1 MCILYPPVRLAP
13 INALYI
19 TCCNCLCVGRFSDC
33 LLSVEEQY
41 KQLVE
46 QQQLLSIRLSSS
58 HLQVRPCFCIL
69 SSVTCH
75 ALTQL
80 HPLLDSA
87 KHSSTTE
94 GMWLPWSHTVTATFL
109 VIGEV
114 LKARLLEA
122 DSQCGEESMPQLPLL
137 PGITATDNSP
147 KVLKKMDTV
156 TSLPSLEVKTGQSD
170 DMIRSHSE
178 LCLQN
183 GSGNKVNS
191 TALPKVSKDAG
202 KPQQSKHSTSTTHS
216 YNLAPVRPSNGKA
229 LNTKPFVYSP
239 PLFTSSLQPDNTNS
253 HNRNFVSTSN
263 QSKNSGRGH
272 FETKKGGMDA
282 KVPSSMRKK
291 LLNQNTR
298 RHAMNMAETSVS
310 INKPIETQ
318 YRRKTAAK
326 REPIKKIPLPIKGE
340 LCSILIL
347 CSFFFPCRS
356 KRF

>member
-1 MCILYPPVRLAP
+1 MSLYPLMSR
-13 INALYI
+13 
-19 TCCNCLCVGRFSDC
+19 
-33 LLSVEEQY
+33 
-41 KQLVE
+41 
-46 QQQLLSIRLSSS
+46 
-58 HLQVRPCFCIL
+58 
-69 SSVTCH
+69 H

-94 GMWLPWSHTVTATFL
+94 GTWLPWSRTVTATCL
-109 VIGEV
+109 VIGEL

-122 DSQCGEESMPQLPLL
+122 DSQCGEESMPVL
-137 PGITATDNSP
+137 PGITTTDNSS

-156 TSLPSLEVKTGQSD
+156 TSLPSLEAKTGQSD

-183 GSGNKVNS
+183 GGSNKVKS
-191 TALPKVSKDAG
+191 TALPKISKDAG
-202 KPQQSKHSTSTTHS
+202 KPQQSKHSTSTTH
-216 YNLAPVRPSNGKA
+216 NLAPVRPSNGKA

-239 PLFTSSLQPDNTNS
+239 PLFTASLQPDNTNS
-253 HNRNFVSTSN
+253 HNRNFVSISN

-272 FETKKGGMDA
+272 YEMKKGVVMDT

-298 RHAMNMAETSVS
+298 RHAINMAETSVS
-310 INKPIETQ
+310 INKPTETQ
-318 YRRKTAAK
+318 YRRKTAK

-340 LCSILIL
+340 LYSILIL
-347 CSFFFPCRS
+347 YSILFPCRS
-356 KRF
+356 KGF